1 MRGVTAAKIGLPYC
15 VICPAMS
22 DSISLNKYLSS
33 TGICSRRQADRWIE
47 AGRVSINGTLARR
60 GNRVESGDTVLL
72 DGKAVGS
79 RPAAVYL
86 AFHKPPGVTSTTD
99 PKDPDNIID
108 YIKYPQRIFPIGRLD
123 KASTGLI
130 LLTNDGDVVNE
141 ILRAE
146 NDNEK
151 EYIVT
156 VDRPITPVFVRGMAA
171 GVPIL
176 GTRTAPCTVERLGQR
191 AFRIILTQGMN
202 RQIRRMCAFF
212 DYSVLTLKRVRI
224 MHIEL
229 GDLAVGHYRP
239 IDPPLAPAT
248 PPN

>member
-1 MRGVTAAKIGLPYC
+1 MA
-15 VICPAMS
+15 

-33 TGICSRRQADRWIE
+33 TGICSRREADRWIE
-47 AGRVSINGTLARR
+47 AGRVSINGTLARK
-60 GNRVESGDTVLL
+60 GNRVEPGDTVLL
-72 DGKAVGS
+72 DGRPVGG
-79 RPAAVYL
+79 RPAPIYL

-108 YIKYPQRIFPIGRLD
+108 YLKYPQRIFPIGRLD

-146 NDNEK
+146 NAHEK

-156 VDRPITPVFVRGMAA
+156 VDRPITPAFVRGMAA

-176 GTRTAPCTVERLGQR
+176 GTRTAPCAVERLGQR
-191 AFRIILTQGMN
+191 GLSHHPDPGDESTDTPYVHLFRLLRAYPQADTYHAH
-202 RQIRRMCAFF
+202 RTRRAA
-212 DYSVLTLKRVRI
+212 
-224 MHIEL
+224 
-229 GDLAVGHYRP
+229 GGAVPDDRP
-239 IDPPLAPAT
+239 TPCTRDPARLMGSHAT
-248 PPN
+248 EPR

>member
-1 MRGVTAAKIGLPYC
+1 M
-15 VICPAMS
+15 
-22 DSISLNKYLSS
+22 NKYLSG
-33 TGICSRRQADRWIE
+33 TGICSRREADRWIE
-47 AGRVSINGTLARR
+47 AGRVSINGTTARR
-60 GNRVESGDTVLL
+60 GNRVEPGDAVIL
-72 DGKAVGS
+72 DGKPIGG
-79 RPAAVYL
+79 RPAPVYL
-86 AFHKPPGVTSTTD
+86 AFHKPAGVTSTTD
-99 PKDPDNIID
+99 PKDPDNIVD
-108 YIKYPQRIFPIGRLD
+108 YINYPQRIFPIGRLD

-146 NDNEK
+146 NAHEK

-156 VDRPITPVFVRGMAA
+156 VDRPITPAFLRGMAA

-212 DYSVLTLKRVRI
+212 GYSVLTLKRVRI
-224 MHIEL
+224 MHVEL
-229 GDLAVGHYRP
+229 AELRVGHYRR
-239 IDPPLAPAT
+239 IDSPLAPAT
-248 PPN
+248 PPA